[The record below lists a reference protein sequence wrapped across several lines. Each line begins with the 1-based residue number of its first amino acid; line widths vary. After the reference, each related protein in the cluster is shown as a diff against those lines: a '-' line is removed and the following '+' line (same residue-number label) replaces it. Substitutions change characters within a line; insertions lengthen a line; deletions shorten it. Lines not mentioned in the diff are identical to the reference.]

1 MFIGG
6 LYASIRDAAIGEP
19 APVLHQTVSGLTV
32 AGGVA
37 EGESCG
43 TPGGRLKVTVWQE
56 TIARRLREFHLDSIR
71 NQMLV
76 FAVVATLVP
85 ALVVTVVSSRQS
97 RRSIGDQIAQ
107 ELRATSTQA
116 AWEID
121 QWLSDRVRDL
131 RVAATAYAVP
141 ENLARIQGSG
151 GGEALSRLREYL
163 NSVRDRC
170 PDCDALLVVEGR
182 GRFVTSSGGRMSG
195 VQFTQDRL
203 NALKTSDALVGD
215 AYWDTGL
222 GKAAIRLA
230 VPIRQADGKYVGA
243 LMAKINLRAV
253 ADVLQRLAPR
263 DPNGEGG
270 GGGGGGGGGADI
282 YVMTE
287 QGRLILRSRVS
298 SAELMRTRL
307 PTDVVQALTDREGS
321 SVEYKRA
328 DGRDVIGTLRRLPA
342 LRWAAVVE
350 MPRAEAFRQAG
361 GGGTGVLLIA
371 LLLAAAL
378 AAYVGSLIVR
388 PLQRL
393 SGVAAKAAAGD
404 TSVELPTGAGGEVGQ
419 LTQVFKNLVTR
430 VREREGQGEL
440 ERLSVTDALTGLY
453 NRRHLMGTLANE
465 VQRSRRLRR
474 TFSVLLA
481 DVDHFKQYND
491 AHGHL
496 GGDAALVKIAEIL
509 RQTTRGV
516 DSVARYGGEEFVVM
530 LIEAPIATAAAV
542 GERLRAR
549 VAAEDFGAGRLT
561 VSVGAAEYPTHGETP
576 EELIA
581 SADAAMY
588 QAKNE
593 GRDRVIVA
601 GRRAEREK
609 EGKRRRKGEG

>member
-1 MFIGG
+1 MDLWVG
-6 LYASIRDAAIGEP
+6 D
-19 APVLHQTVSGLTV
+19 
-32 AGGVA
+32 
-37 EGESCG
+37 
-43 TPGGRLKVTVWQE
+43 RL
-56 TIARRLREFHLDSIR
+56 
-71 NQMLV
+71 
-76 FAVVATLVP
+76 
-85 ALVVTVVSSRQS
+85 
-97 RRSIGDQIAQ
+97 
-107 ELRATSTQA
+107 
-116 AWEID
+116 
-121 QWLSDRVRDL
+121 RDL

-151 GGEALSRLREYL
+151 GAEAVNRLREYL
-163 NSVRDRC
+163 NSVRERC
-170 PDCDALLVVEGR
+170 PDCDALLVVDGR
-182 GRFVTSSGGRMSG
+182 GRFVAGSGGRMTG
-195 VQFTQDRL
+195 VQFSQDRL
-203 NALKTSDALVGD
+203 SALRTSDALVGD

-222 GKAAIRLA
+222 GKAAIALA

-243 LMAKINLRAV
+243 LMAKLNLRAV

-263 DPNGEGG
+263 DEGK
-270 GGGGGGGGGADI
+270 GGGAGGGDL

-298 SAELMRTRL
+298 SAELMRTKL
-307 PTDVVQALTDREGS
+307 PTETVQALVDREGS

-328 DGRDVIGTLRRLPA
+328 DGQDIIGTLRRVPA

-361 GGGTGVLLIA
+361 GGGGTGLVLLA
-371 LLLAAAL
+371 LLVAAAL
-378 AAYVGSLIVR
+378 AAYVGLLIVR
-388 PLQRL
+388 PLRRL
-393 SGVAAKAAAGD
+393 SSVAAKVAGGD
-404 TSVELPTGAGGEVGQ
+404 LSVELPTGAGGEIGQ
-419 LTQVFKNLVTR
+419 LTQVFKNLVAR

-491 AHGHL
+491 THGHL
-496 GGDAALVKIAEIL
+496 GGDAALVKVAEIL

-516 DSVARYGGEEFVVM
+516 DTVARYGGEEFVVM

-549 VAAEDFGAGRLT
+549 VAAEDSAAGRMT

-588 QAKNE
+588 QAKGE
-593 GRDRVIVA
+593 GRDRVVLA
-601 GRRAEREK
+601 GRTAERER

>member
-1 MFIGG
+1 MPSVFKAVRLNAVTYPRDPAESEELARCGANLVAVEAQRPEEI
-6 LYASIRDAAIGEP
+6 IDAA
-19 APVLHQTVSGLTV
+19 A
-32 AGGVA
+32 
-37 EGESCG
+37 
-43 TPGGRLKVTVWQE
+43 
-56 TIARRLREFHLDSIR
+56 
-71 NQMLV
+71 
-76 FAVVATLVP
+76 
-85 ALVVTVVSSRQS
+85 
-97 RRSIGDQIAQ
+97 
-107 ELRATSTQA
+107 
-116 AWEID
+116 
-121 QWLSDRVRDL
+121 
-131 RVAATAYAVP
+131 
-141 ENLARIQGSG
+141 
-151 GGEALSRLREYL
+151 
-163 NSVRDRC
+163 
-170 PDCDALLVVEGR
+170 DCDALLVVDGR
-182 GRFVTSSGGRMSG
+182 GRFVASSGGRMTG
-195 VQFTQDRL
+195 VQFSQDRL
-203 NALKTSDALVGD
+203 SALRTSDALVGD

-222 GKAAIRLA
+222 GKAAIALA

-243 LMAKINLRAV
+243 LMAKLNLRAV

-263 DPNGEGG
+263 DEGG
-270 GGGGGGGGGADI
+270 AGGAGGGDL

-298 SAELMRTRL
+298 SAELMRTKL
-307 PTDVVQALTDREGS
+307 PTETVQALVDREGS

-328 DGRDVIGTLRRLPA
+328 DGQGVIGTLRRVPA

-361 GGGTGVLLIA
+361 GGGGTGLVLLA
-371 LLLAAAL
+371 LLVAAAL
-378 AAYVGSLIVR
+378 AAYVGLLIVR
-388 PLQRL
+388 PLRRL
-393 SGVAAKAAAGD
+393 SGVAAKVAAGD
-404 TSVELPTGAGGEVGQ
+404 HSVELPTGGGGEIGQ
-419 LTQVFKNLVTR
+419 LTQVLKNLVAR

-491 AHGHL
+491 THGHL
-496 GGDAALVKIAEIL
+496 GGDAVLVKMAEIL

-549 VAAEDFGAGRLT
+549 VAAEEFGAGRVT

-588 QAKNE
+588 QAKNA
-593 GRDRVIVA
+593 GRDRVVVA
-601 GRRAEREK
+601 GRTAEREK

>member
-1 MFIGG
+1 MFIRA
-6 LYASIRDAAIGEP
+6 LYASIRDAAMGEP
-19 APVLHQTVSGLTV
+19 APVLLQTVSGLTV
-32 AGGVA
+32 AGGYRKVNLA
-37 EGESCG
+37 VLLE
-43 TPGGRLKVTVWQE
+43 GRLKVTVWQE
-56 TIARRLREFHLDSIR
+56 TIAR
-71 NQMLV
+71 
-76 FAVVATLVP
+76 
-85 ALVVTVVSSRQS
+85 
-97 RRSIGDQIAQ
+97 
-107 ELRATSTQA
+107 
-116 AWEID
+116 
-121 QWLSDRVRDL
+121 
-131 RVAATAYAVP
+131 
-141 ENLARIQGSG
+141 
-151 GGEALSRLREYL
+151 RLREYL

-170 PDCDALLVVEGR
+170 PDCDALLVVDGR
-182 GRFVTSSGGRMSG
+182 GRFATSSGGRMSG
-195 VQFTQDRL
+195 VQFSQDRL

-215 AYWDTGL
+215 AYWDMGL
-222 GKAAIRLA
+222 GKAAIGLA

-270 GGGGGGGGGADI
+270 GGGADI

-298 SAELMRTRL
+298 SAELMRTRIA
-307 PTDVVQALTDREGS
+307 TDVVQALTDREGS
-321 SVEYKRA
+321 RVEYKRA
-328 DGRDVIGTLRRLPA
+328 DGRDVMGTLRRVAA

-350 MPRAEAFRQAG
+350 VPRAEAFRQAG

-393 SGVAAKAAAGD
+393 SGVAAKVAAGD

-419 LTQVFKNLVTR
+419 LTQVFKNLVSR

-491 AHGHL
+491 TQGHL
-496 GGDAALVKIAEIL
+496 AGDAALVKFAEIL
-509 RQTTRGV
+509 RKTTRGV

-530 LIEAPIATAAAV
+530 LIEAPIATAVTV
-542 GERLRAR
+542 GERIRSR
-549 VAAEDFGAGRLT
+549 VAGEVFEGGHMTGSIGTAGR
-561 VSVGAAEYPTHGETP
+561 S
-576 EELIA
+576 EEHT
-581 SADAAMY
+581 SAL
-588 QAKNE
+588 Q
-593 GRDRVIVA
+593 
-601 GRRAEREK
+601 
-609 EGKRRRKGEG
+609 